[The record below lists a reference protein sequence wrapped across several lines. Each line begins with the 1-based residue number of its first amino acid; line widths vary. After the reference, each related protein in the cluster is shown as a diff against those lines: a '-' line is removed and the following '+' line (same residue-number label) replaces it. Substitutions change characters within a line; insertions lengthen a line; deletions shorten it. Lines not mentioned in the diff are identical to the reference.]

1 MLAIERRREILSRLG
16 SEGKVIVAELA
27 RDFAVTE
34 ETVRRDLERLD
45 KEGLASKTIEIL
57 GVDIGIT
64 LKERDN
70 GSIRVSVR
78 STECADS
85 SAVCR
90 EFEGG
95 GHVRASG
102 CRIFDTIENAERR
115 LVEVCLK
122 QLGTENL

>member
-1 MLAIERRREILSRLG
+1 
-16 SEGKVIVAELA
+16 
-27 RDFAVTE
+27 
-34 ETVRRDLERLD
+34 
-45 KEGLASKTIEIL
+45 GLASKTIEIA

-78 STECADS
+78 STEAADS
-85 SAVCR
+85 AAICR

-102 CRIFDTIENAERR
+102 CRIFDTIQNAERR

-122 QLGTENL
+122 QLEQEKV